1 MSGQR
6 AAQKWASDL
15 LFNAIVGA
23 LGTLFI
29 YLLGSWRLPEHWWPA
44 QPGWWYMA
52 GIGAAVGVLSH
63 YFDFKKRRRSENS
76 N

>member
-6 AAQKWASDL
+6 TAQKWASDL

-23 LGTLFI
+23 LGALFI
-29 YLLGSWRLPEHWWPA
+29 NLLGSWRSSEHWWPA

-52 GIGAAVGVLSH
+52 GIGAAVGVPSY
-63 YFDFKKRRRSENS
+63 YFQFKKHRQSENS
-76 N
+76 S